1 MTAYQRTLCHIHRPR
16 RQTTPHH
23 LGALTHQSSAEH
35 RRPESLVPFSETP
48 ISKRA
53 YWSSLSCR
61 GSQKPQAPSYQQ
73 LNSLRVLGLREME
86 FFDPKQLRLKDFRE
100 TSHYQSQPSRDHRLR
115 LSSRN
120 PHAKQC
126 QLDGVDPTSVDTRA
140 DPSRSPPNLFDD
152 IAALA
157 RP

>member
-1 MTAYQRTLCHIHRPR
+1 
-16 RQTTPHH
+16 
-23 LGALTHQSSAEH
+23 
-35 RRPESLVPFSETP
+35 
-48 ISKRA
+48 
-53 YWSSLSCR
+53 
-61 GSQKPQAPSYQQ
+61 
-73 LNSLRVLGLREME
+73 ME

-100 TSHYQSQPSRDHRLR
+100 TSHYQSQPSRDHRLK
-115 LSSRN
+115 LSGRS

-126 QLDGVDPTSVDTRA
+126 QLDGVDPTSVDIRA